1 MNLIISSHIITEL
14 IDELDLVG
22 VVMLAFP
29 IDFEGTFYNYNRVPY
44 TNIQARSRMLR
55 LVTEEIEGLSE
66 AIVTSPAFNLESAL
80 RGPMHNRYLSLSR
93 EEEEEC

>member
-1 MNLIISSHIITEL
+1 
-14 IDELDLVG
+14 
-22 VVMLAFP
+22 
-29 IDFEGTFYNYNRVPY
+29 
-44 TNIQARSRMLR
+44 MLR